1 MLSLSILFRCKK
13 NDIII
18 KEIFKGGI
26 KVKNDFLGRSL
37 SVINDLTVDEQIF
50 LYEQA
55 QRLKEK
61 WKNKEDLSKFQIKTD
76 TGIYIV
82 FLEPSTRT
90 KESFVN
96 AAKFHKNAKINIFES
111 EHSSFNKKESYVD
124 TFNMLT
130 GYSDYSIFII
140 RSKLEGTCKLLDE
153 KVSDFASRHNLP
165 SPSFINAG
173 DGKHEHPTQEILD
186 EFTFLEQMNF
196 NNDYIH
202 IALIGDL
209 LHGRTVHSKVDGL
222 RIFKNVEVDLVAP
235 NELQM
240 PTHYISKMKQ
250 KGYNVRI
257 FNSIEEYLK
266 QNKKAKVWYFTR
278 LQLERMGEDILEKE
292 HILRKS
298 VTFAKDFLSLLPQDV
313 KFYHPLPRH
322 KTFPT
327 IPTFLD
333 SLPVNGWEKQAING
347 YWTRIILLSM
357 FGGALNAPFDTSKKS
372 IKINEED
379 FVVAAPIKDGRKGVL
394 TEGKRGI
401 KPIENGTVID
411 HIAKGHSPEKIY
423 ETIMKIRKI
432 LMFYNIDSA
441 DGIFKSADGNY
452 KGYISLP
459 DVHLS
464 KKQIKKLSAISP
476 NTTVNI
482 IKDGRVKEKYR
493 ISLPPII
500 YGFEELMCKNENCI
514 TNPKN
519 DENVHVSFIRN
530 EDNQLICEYC
540 ETAHTFEE
548 IWSL

>member
-1 MLSLSILFRCKK
+1 M
-13 NDIII
+13 
-18 KEIFKGGI
+18 
-26 KVKNDFLGRSL
+26 KNDFLGRSL

-50 LYEQA
+50 LYKQA

-96 AAKFHKNAKINIFES
+96 AAKFHKNAKTNIFES

-240 PTHYISKMKQ
+240 STHYISKMKQ